1 MYFGTKDSWHMRQMD
16 GKWVHGR
23 ELLGYENRNLLLIL
37 IGRILVRDWDLVQEG
52 KHWPGAGVWG
62 VERSQ
67 EAIERAQAQRLG
79 WLAAIAYIVFSVK

>member
-1 MYFGTKDSWHMRQMD
+1 M
-16 GKWVHGR
+16 
-23 ELLGYENRNLLLIL
+23 
-37 IGRILVRDWDLVQEG
+37 QEG